1 MRLSFFFLCFL
12 LSLYAT
18 AQKEDLFSNIEQ
30 NKVKYADVAQ
40 KIWEY
45 AEVGYQ
51 EEKSSEDLIS
61 LLEELMEFP

>member
-1 MRLSFFFLCFL
+1 MRLSIFCLCFL
-12 LSLYAT
+12 LSLFAT
-18 AQKEDLFSNIEQ
+18 AQKEDLFNNIEQ

-51 EEKSSEDLIS
+51 EEKSSED
-61 LLEELMEFP
+61 